1 MLIEKF
7 HHVAFRCKD
16 AKETVEWYGKN
27 LGMDFKLAI
36 AEDQRGGIWVGTG
49 MMPSNAKAAQRMKAD
64 LGEVSLVHDGS
75 GIAAVYATDRN
86 SVLVCATEINAKS
99 GAWIDLGFG
108 TVTKDLHFPPG
119 YLGLGAADPED
130 SRAVSALLRGAWTL
144 YNEPAEVDVTATTVN
159 RESVITGRTAGKR
172 KIRRQE
178 IAIVDI
184 RRRVGAQV
192 ERVADADSGE
202 RPVVEHDY
210 RWPVRGHWRMQPHG
224 EGRTQRRKI
233 WIDAQVR
240 GPEDKPLKTRPRV
253 SVVG

>member
-1 MLIEKF
+1 M
-7 HHVAFRCKD
+7 
-16 AKETVEWYGKN
+16 
-27 LGMDFKLAI
+27 
-36 AEDQRGGIWVGTG
+36 
-49 MMPSNAKAAQRMKAD
+49 
-64 LGEVSLVHDGS
+64 
-75 GIAAVYATDRN
+75 
-86 SVLVCATEINAKS
+86 
-99 GAWIDLGFG
+99 
-108 TVTKDLHFPPG
+108 
-119 YLGLGAADPED
+119 
-130 SRAVSALLRGAWTL
+130 
-144 YNEPAEVDVTATTVN
+144 TATTVN